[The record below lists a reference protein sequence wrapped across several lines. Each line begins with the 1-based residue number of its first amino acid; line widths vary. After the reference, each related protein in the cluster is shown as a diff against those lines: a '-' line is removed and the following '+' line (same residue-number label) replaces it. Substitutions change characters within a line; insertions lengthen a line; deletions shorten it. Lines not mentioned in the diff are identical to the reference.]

1 MNSVSPTGRATSR
14 PLASGMEA
22 PDRHARL
29 LLVQRR
35 LPASTERGLA
45 LLHAALVE
53 ASRRFAAR
61 GEQVLYLRS
70 TVVPGQERL
79 LSFFAGGS
87 LELVRAVNEVAL
99 VPFISIEP
107 AFDLPAPH
115 EPMVVY
121 SALL

>member
-1 MNSVSPTGRATSR
+1 MNSESPTGRATSR

-22 PDRHARL
+22 PDRHVRL
-29 LLVQRR
+29 FLVERR
-35 LPASTERGLA
+35 LPAITERGLA

-79 LSFFAGGS
+79 LSLFAGGS

-115 EPMVVY
+115 EPTVVY